1 VLIKAKILIST
12 VTFSRELIINK
23 NTLASLLSCFII
35 ATSVGLNAAQ
45 LKSLGSVLAPQNE
58 STKARYSFRN
68 PNQTLA
74 FFGIQ
79 PGMKVAEGLPGG
91 GWYSK
96 ILLSY
101 LGEEGEL
108 VGVDYPLDIW
118 QHFSFAS
125 EEYIEAKE
133 SWAKAWT
140 NQAKGWGV
148 ESSAKISAYTFATLP
163 EALNGQLDA
172 VLLIRMLHNLARHE
186 DKGRYLGDALATTFR
201 VLKQDGI
208 VGIVQHQA
216 REDRSDG
223 WADGNAGYL
232 KKSVVIAAME
242 KAGFELVAQSDIN
255 TNEKDQ
261 AGEGDKVWRLPPSLR
276 TSDDNIAATRAIG
289 ESHRMTLK
297 FRKPQK

>member
-1 VLIKAKILIST
+1 M
-12 VTFSRELIINK
+12 
-23 NTLASLLSCFII
+23 
-35 ATSVGLNAAQ
+35 ATSVGLNAAP
-45 LKSLGSVLAPQNE
+45 LTSLDIVLAAQNE
-58 STKARYSFRN
+58 SKKARYTFLN

-74 FFGIQ
+74 FFGIK

-101 LGEEGEL
+101 LGGEGEL

-133 SWAKAWT
+133 SWAKSWT

-148 ESSAKISAYTFATLP
+148 ASSAKISAYTFAILP

-172 VLLIRMLHNLARHE
+172 VLLIRMLHNLACHE
-186 DKGRYLGDALATTFR
+186 DKGRYLDDALATTFR
-201 VLKQDGI
+201 VLKQG
-208 VGIVQHQA
+208 GIVQHHA

-223 WADGNAGYL
+223 
-232 KKSVVIAAME
+232 
-242 KAGFELVAQSDIN
+242 
-255 TNEKDQ
+255 
-261 AGEGDKVWRLPPSLR
+261 
-276 TSDDNIAATRAIG
+276 
-289 ESHRMTLK
+289 
-297 FRKPQK
+297 